1 MRQGV
6 DCLRGFQFKF
16 TISLSYPLHPAL
28 RALRMR
34 TMPHSLLAR
43 IMKRPPHM
51 FSFVIKILDN
61 SIKTLQQQKQQ
72 QYQYQV
78 KQPPLMPHCSISAI
92 SLAAGL
98 SGTQASQTGLCG
110 DQPCTGVMTVHDT
123 STYISLLP
131 RVTIIGGQ
139 ASTMSPHQ
147 RPHQGKCA
155 QNMAYAQFNRD
166 PGIRRIHNLYLRLR
180 FNDDKYFGILYIKTV
195 ILVKDIHT

>member
-78 KQPPLMPHCSISAI
+78 KQPPWMPHCSISAI

-110 DQPCTGVMTVHDT
+110 DQPCTGVMTVHI
-123 STYISLLP
+123 YIHKF
-131 RVTIIGGQ
+131 VTARDYNWRPGVDNV
-139 ASTMSPHQ
+139 ASSAASSRQMRS
-147 RPHQGKCA
+147 K
-155 QNMAYAQFNRD
+155 Y
-166 PGIRRIHNLYLRLR
+166 GIRSI
-180 FNDDKYFGILYIKTV
+180 
-195 ILVKDIHT
+195 